1 MRRLTRGQCYHMP
14 YLGCREFPAN
24 FELCK
29 EEEIHTAYD
38 DVEEKDFG
46 FMLYD
51 IDYSDEENLSPMFF
65 RAVMKQGVID
75 VQNCEVVR

>member
-1 MRRLTRGQCYHMP
+1 MDVENFRRIFVYV
-14 YLGCREFPAN
+14 N
-24 FELCK
+24 FELYN

-51 IDYSDEENLSPMFF
+51 IDYSDEKNLSPMFF

-75 VQNCEVVR
+75 VQNSEVVR